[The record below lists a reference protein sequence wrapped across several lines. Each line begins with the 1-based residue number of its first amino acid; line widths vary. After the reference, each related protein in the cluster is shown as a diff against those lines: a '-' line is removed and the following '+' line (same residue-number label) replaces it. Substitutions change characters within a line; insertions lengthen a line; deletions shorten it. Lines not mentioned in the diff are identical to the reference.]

1 MLAWVLGKGV
11 RPELNRLNDIILGCC
26 KCLLSAQ
33 SPCLLCVAKFESLIG
48 GGSIQTGC
56 YIYTITVQSMGDMV
70 RTNDDLD
77 RICEDAMNAPWLGVD
92 TEFERIRTYYPKLCL
107 LQLSTPDWTVCIDP
121 LAKIGAAPL
130 SRVLGPSGP
139 LKIIHSA
146 RQDQEVIHCEY
157 GVLPAPLFDTQI
169 AASFCGFGEQVSY
182 AALVDEIC
190 SVKLAKSHTRT
201 AWCRR
206 PLTPQQI
213 DYALDDARYLGRLY
227 ARLDQ
232 ELARMHRGSWAVEE
246 FEALC
251 SPGILEGS
259 QRSAVEKVSNAARSM
274 DRVGQSIASVLVLWR
289 EQVAKQRN
297 LPRQWILSDKQIL
310 AIAVLQPR
318 DRSDLRQLDQSAA
331 ASVKRWGDVLIEQVA
346 KGQRQVEQYAARKPV
361 GKRSAT
367 EKALDSQLWTRLKEL
382 AAAAGIPTS
391 VVARRDELRALARG
405 DRGLGVLSGWRY
417 EFAGRELLVIAD
429 KYMN

>member
-1 MLAWVLGKGV
+1 
-11 RPELNRLNDIILGCC
+11 
-26 KCLLSAQ
+26 
-33 SPCLLCVAKFESLIG
+33 
-48 GGSIQTGC
+48 
-56 YIYTITVQSMGDMV
+56 MGDMI
-70 RTNDDLD
+70 RTNNDLE
-77 RICEDAMNAPWLGVD
+77 RIYQDAMNASWLGVD
-92 TEFERIRTYYPKLCL
+92 TEFERIRTYYPRLCL

-121 LAKIGAAPL
+121 LANIDAAPL
-130 SRVLGPSGP
+130 SRILGPAGP

-146 RQDQEVIHCEY
+146 RQDQEVIYCEY

-227 ARLDQ
+227 AHLDQ
-232 ELARMHRGSWAVEE
+232 ELVRTRRRGWAVEE
-246 FEALC
+246 FETLC

-405 DRGLGVLSGWRY
+405 ERGLSVLSGWRY